1 MNIESKRLLIKH
13 RSYHSNQGIY
23 LVNIGWNEGA
33 IGIALSLMGFT
44 ALICQTFAGDIIDKT
59 TVDRRK
65 LLSIAAILTAASA
78 MAVLFVHEGNQDH
91 MLMYITKIVEGIAS
105 SFIGPCIAALTL
117 ASFGPDEFDSIMANN
132 VSCVAYIRV
141 LYGMVHYPINIQG
154 KMNNSTSN
162 LIRHFR
168 VYGVILEVQY
178 QQFWQEQQHIISIP
192 TSNTASS
199 SLALRHYVQWSL

>member
-1 MNIESKRLLIKH
+1 MS
-13 RSYHSNQGIY
+13 
-23 LVNIGWNEGA
+23 V
-33 IGIALSLMGFT
+33 MGFT
-44 ALICQTFAGDIIDKT
+44 ALLCQPFAGDIIDRA
-59 TVDRRK
+59 TVDRRAI
-65 LLSIAAILTAASA
+65 LIIAAFMTAGSA
-78 MAVLFVHEGNQDH
+78 MAVLFVHYGNQDH
-91 MLMYITKIVEGIAS
+91 TFMYITKIAEGIAS
-105 SFIGPCIAALTL
+105 SFIAPVIAALTL